1 MYCHLEYIGFFVPLS
16 EVLNEGFSA
25 YEENHQE
32 FYNQTIADC
41 DEQQVGMILR
51 EKFSEIDEKDINMDI
66 PYGTYILK

>member
-1 MYCHLEYIGFFVPLS
+1 MK
-16 EVLNEGFSA
+16 FSA

-41 DEQQVGMILR
+41 DEQQVAMILR